1 MSNLILYPSPIE
13 SAITRLEPL
22 LQERWQDSI
31 SRRSM
36 ALLLLQQDSQLHLQ
50 LQDEPFFPQI
60 EQIVAETQANMSESL
75 IFAIARSRHQL
86 ASEIEEDV
94 TVKLRSQPDGDRE
107 WLHWL
112 TVYPLTGI
120 PILILILYFGVY
132 QFVGVFG
139 GGILVDSIEGLFES
153 SINPLVNNLVAA
165 IFPWQV
171 IRDLLANDYGII
183 TLGIRYAVAIVL
195 PIVTTFFLMFSLLE
209 DSGYLPRLSLLMDRL
224 LKTIGLSGRSVI
236 PLILGLGCGTMATL
250 VTRTLET
257 KRERIIATLLLA
269 LTIPCSAQLGVIVA
283 LLAQEPSALWIWSGV
298 MLAIF
303 LGIGFVAGKTIPGE
317 TSCFYMEI
325 PPLRLPRWQGIFT
338 KTWVR
343 LKWYFGEIIPLFI
356 FASVLIWAGKLT
368 GLFDVVV
375 SALEPVMLWLGL
387 PQEAA
392 PIFLYG
398 FFRRDYGAAGMFD
411 LNSSGILT
419 GQQLVVAAVTL
430 TLFIPC
436 VAQLQFMV
444 KERGIKTAIAIT
456 SFVICFAFTLGYL
469 LNQLLTVMELSF

>member
-1 MSNLILYPSPIE
+1 
-13 SAITRLEPL
+13 
-22 LQERWQDSI
+22 
-31 SRRSM
+31 
-36 ALLLLQQDSQLHLQ
+36 
-50 LQDEPFFPQI
+50 
-60 EQIVAETQANMSESL
+60 
-75 IFAIARSRHQL
+75 
-86 ASEIEEDV
+86 
-94 TVKLRSQPDGDRE
+94 
-107 WLHWL
+107 
-112 TVYPLTGI
+112 
-120 PILILILYFGVY
+120 
-132 QFVGVFG
+132 
-139 GGILVDSIEGLFES
+139 
-153 SINPLVNNLVAA
+153 
-165 IFPWQV
+165 
-171 IRDLLANDYGII
+171 
-183 TLGIRYAVAIVL
+183 
-195 PIVTTFFLMFSLLE
+195 
-209 DSGYLPRLSLLMDRL
+209 
-224 LKTIGLSGRSVI
+224 
-236 PLILGLGCGTMATL
+236 
-250 VTRTLET
+250 
-257 KRERIIATLLLA
+257 
-269 LTIPCSAQLGVIVA
+269 
-283 LLAQEPSALWIWSGV
+283 

-325 PPLRLPRWQGIFT
+325 PPLSLPRWQGICT

-456 SFVICFAFTLGYL
+456 SFVICFAFSLGYL